1 MREEGAYDTIR
12 RMQTYFAYLGSG
24 AALLFLEL
32 FVPRGFAGIAG
43 AVLCLLASWTAAQ
56 RFEGAVALGFAVLAL
71 VVAGGLFCLGSRF
84 GSRSKP
90 RKAPDTEEKGRGS

>member
-32 FVPRGFAGIAG
+32 FVPRGFAGIVG

-71 VVAGGLFCLGSRF
+71 AVA

-90 RKAPDTEEKGRGS
+90 RKAPDTEEKGRGA